1 MREAEP
7 EPEPETET
15 QEPAATEG
23 TTEYV
28 VHMHSTPALVTNLL
42 IL

>member
-15 QEPAATEG
+15 QEPADTEG